1 MSFANSEVP
10 MPSFDIVVSVNYQ
23 EVDNA
28 INQAQKEIAQRYDFK
43 GTKSKIEW
51 DNKNEI
57 TLLGDDDYKL
67 KAVVDI
73 VQGKMV
79 KRNISL
85 KNLNFGSVE
94 SASDGCVRQ
103 KITLQA
109 GIPTEKAKQIV
120 KTIKEAGLKVQ
131 PQIQDEQVRVT
142 GKKRD
147 DLQEVMG
154 LVRKNDFGLD
164 FQFLNFRD

>member
-1 MSFANSEVP
+1 
-10 MPSFDIVVSVNYQ
+10 MPSFDIVINVNYQ

-43 GTKSKIEW
+43 GSKSKIEW

-57 TLLGDDDYKL
+57 TLIGDDDFKL

-73 VQGKMV
+73 LQGKLV
-79 KRNISL
+79 KRNVSL
-85 KNLNFGSVE
+85 KNLTFGSVE
-94 SASDGCVRQ
+94 PASEGCVRQ
-103 KITLQA
+103 KVTLQA

-120 KTIKEAGLKVQ
+120 KAIKDTGIKVQ
-131 PQIQDEQVRVT
+131 PQIQDEQVRVS

-154 LVRKNDFGLD
+154 VVRKSDFGLD